1 MNRYEM
7 FHLIK
12 KIMGVKLK
20 NGIGIVFNVSDLNRA
35 EHFYRDILGVEIERQ
50 PGGDGEPDWL
60 LGKIGNAVELMFF
73 EGTET
78 VGRSPV
84 VVFELSDGYMES
96 VLEKLAGEG
105 VEIITPVTEA
115 PGGWSADIRDPDGH
129 PLAFY
134 QSGELPLR

>member
-1 MNRYEM
+1 
-7 FHLIK
+7 
-12 KIMGVKLK
+12 MGVKLK

-35 EHFYRDILGVEIERQ
+35 ERFYRDILGVEIERQ

-60 LGKIGNAVELMFF
+60 LGKIGNGVELMFF

-115 PGGWSADIRDPDGH
+115 PGGWSADILDPDGH

-134 QSGELPLR
+134 HSGELPLR